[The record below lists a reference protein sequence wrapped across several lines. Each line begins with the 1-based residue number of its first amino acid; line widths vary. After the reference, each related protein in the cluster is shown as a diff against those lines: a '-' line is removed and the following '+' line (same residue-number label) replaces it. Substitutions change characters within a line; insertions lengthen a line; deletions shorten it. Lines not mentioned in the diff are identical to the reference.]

1 MESKTKSPWIVDSDE
16 QHFERDVVAASRER
30 PVLVDFWAP
39 WCGPCRMLG
48 PVLEKLAVEGDGQWQ
63 LVKVNVDH
71 NPKVSQAFGVQGIP
85 AVKAFRDGRVVD
97 EFVGA
102 QPEPMV
108 RHFLEGL
115 MPGKA
120 DGRVAEGAAAEAADD
135 LAEAEQAY
143 RAALAEDD
151 GHPGARLGLGRVL
164 LALDRADEALTELGR
179 VPVGAPERAE
189 AERLTAEARF
199 RDRAGVSV
207 DESEARRRV
216 SADPRDLEAR
226 LSLAMALVGR
236 SAYRDA
242 LEGLLEVLSRSRDHG
257 AADAVRDRAR
267 EDVLA
272 IFDLLGD
279 EHELT
284 REYRPRLATALW

>member
-1 MESKTKSPWIVDSDE
+1 VKSEWVIDSDE
-16 QHFERDVVAASRER
+16 QAFKQDVIAASHEQ

-48 PVLEKLAVEGDGQWQ
+48 PVLEKLAAEGAGSWR

-71 NPKVSQAFGVQGIP
+71 NPSISQAFGVQGIP

-102 QPEPMV
+102 QPEPTV
-108 RHFLEGL
+108 RRFLEGL
-115 MPGKA
+115 LPGKA
-120 DGRVAEGAAAEAADD
+120 DGLVEEASKAEVAHDLPSAEA
-135 LAEAEQAY
+135 AY

-151 GHPGARLGLGRVL
+151 GHAAARLGLGRVL
-164 LALDRADEALTELGR
+164 LGADRSEEALSELGR
-179 VPVGAPERAE
+179 VPLAAPERAE
-189 AERLTAEARF
+189 AERLSAEARF

-216 SADPRDLEAR
+216 TADPDDLEAR
-226 LSLAMALVGR
+226 LALAAALIER
-236 SAYRDA
+236 QAHRDA
-242 LEGLLEVLSRSRDHG
+242 LEGLLEVLSRARGNG
-257 AADAVRDRAR
+257 AANEAR
-267 EDVLA
+267 EQAHKDMLA
-272 IFDLLGD
+272 LFDLLGD
-279 EHELT
+279 AHDLT